1 MLSSALF
8 VSAMGLVWTF
18 LWKQP
23 IEDMLPFLAVGM
35 MVWQMITG
43 ILNESATALPAS
55 SHYFLNQ
62 YLPASTVLYAVF
74 YRNGVMFLLNMVYPL
89 LLCIAFGVPLTW
101 FALCSAIGLVLVI
114 VFCFSMAYVIAI
126 LCTRFRDIVQIVA
139 SFLNVV
145 FFITPVLWKPEF
157 LPEEVHRFLAW
168 NPFAVLLTVIRDP
181 RLGRPV
187 SGAIWLLAVVM
198 TVISV
203 VSRCPLLA
211 NTAGALSIGCEG
223 CNDTHQSCRRHG
235 RFPNPQC
242 QFSFPPAA
250 CLRSHRW

>member
-62 YLPASTVLYAVF
+62 YLPASAVLYAVF
-74 YRNGVMFLLNMVYPL
+74 YRNVAMFLLNMVYPL

-101 FALCSAIGLVLVI
+101 YALCSAIGLVLVI
-114 VFCFSMAYVIAI
+114 AFCFSMAYVIAI

-145 FFITPVLWKPEF
+145 FFITPVLWNPRRNSTKDRP
-157 LPEEVHRFLAW
+157 LPQAEAEVGRFHHFRRVGSAALRVTRV
-168 NPFAVLLTVIRDP
+168 FAGIR
-181 RLGRPV
+181 R
-187 SGAIWLLAVVM
+187 SEH
-198 TVISV
+198 
-203 VSRCPLLA
+203 
-211 NTAGALSIGCEG
+211 TARRRALSFVVPCQHFQLGLR
-223 CNDTHQSCRRHG
+223 NSARHLSLA
-235 RFPNPQC
+235 Q
-242 QFSFPPAA
+242 
-250 CLRSHRW
+250 